1 MNPGMEMIPIPIGQ
15 MRAGIRYETDKTF
28 YTKHLTVMQKALF
41 TFLLFVVVVTS
52 QSYAQR
58 LVSDAK
64 IVYNM
69 QSAGQSATD
78 SGLPAGTLTQYMKGH
93 QSRVDIDFTEVH
105 ISYLINS
112 KEESVVTLINNHGD
126 KYLTRAGKEEYEK
139 ELKLYATAQ
148 FKDGNETKKIAGYN
162 CRKATAKLSDGTT
175 FEVYYTTEL
184 VPENK
189 QYNRRFVNLK
199 GIPLQF
205 EILNK
210 NGGKMTMVAV
220 SVDLNAVPGSYFD
233 VPKAGYKE
241 ISREEL
247 AKMGS

>member
-1 MNPGMEMIPIPIGQ
+1 
-15 MRAGIRYETDKTF
+15 
-28 YTKHLTVMQKALF
+28 MQKALF
-41 TFLLFVVVVTS
+41 TFLLLVVVTTS

-69 QSAGQSATD
+69 QSSGQSAND
-78 SGLPAGTLTQYMKGH
+78 SSFTGGTLTQYMKGT
-93 QSRVDIDFTEVH
+93 QSRVDIDFSEVH

-112 KEESVVTLINNHGD
+112 KEETVVTLINNHGD

-139 ELKLYATAQ
+139 ELKLYAGAQ
-148 FKDGNETKKIAGYN
+148 FKDGSETKKIAGYN
-162 CRKATAKLSDGTT
+162 CKKATAKLPDGTT
-175 FEVYYTTEL
+175 FEVYYTTDL
-184 VPENK
+184 QPENR

-220 SVDLNAVPGSYFD
+220 TVELNAVPGSYFD

-247 AKMGS
+247 ARMGS